1 MTGDFVRDFAQGL
14 TWLVQAYKAGG
25 LVIGLIAGFFF
36 VVAVARYLEEQE
48 SWELF
53 LVPFGLAVIAGPVL
67 HFGLPWLV
75 EDKLGPVSIAWYFL
89 VIWFAGFVVGG
100 WLGYRFFREWEPKI
114 VAWKERITWRTD
126 QERDKKTDVRTVR
139 ELLPTTPEPFDVMDY
154 YEPGFITMG
163 LDKEGNPVRVPF
175 EVWTSSHIQLA
186 GTTGAGKGVAA
197 QMALTQAV
205 HEGEAVFVLD
215 PKNDEWAPHALHKA
229 AETCEVP
236 YHFIDLRD
244 GQPAQINPLAG
255 ASRAELQE
263 MFLAAFSLGEKGGD
277 ADFYRLNDRKAA
289 RAVAALMAEQANPSF
304 ANMYREVAELP
315 EVQAAAGFWGAYEE
329 MAELESINAPGVGV
343 DFAKVI
349 EQGGVVYV
357 VGSMRNSPVIKAQ
370 RMLMIRLTQICEKR
384 DRLKKQRSVCVFLDE
399 LKYHLSKPAMEIFG
413 AARDKGLHALIAHQS
428 LADLRDVPADLDPD
442 AVVGSVIENTALK
455 IIYKLQDPDTAEW
468 LARRSGTKL
477 VDEEIRKV
485 GRNVAQS
492 EILDDDRTIRQ
503 SETFLVD
510 TNMMMNLP
518 KRVAVFFSEELPR
531 FMGTSPVMVEKKA
544 AAVAPVAAAVASA
557 PAFAVIEDEPE
568 PVTEPEG
575 EPESIQQVEEVLFVD
590 GGEDVPDLLL
600 DALKDDSATM
610 QALND
615 DDEDQEYKR
624 ANSPLDLGFDDE

>member
-1 MTGDFVRDFAQGL
+1 
-14 TWLVQAYKAGG
+14 
-25 LVIGLIAGFFF
+25 
-36 VVAVARYLEEQE
+36 
-48 SWELF
+48 
-53 LVPFGLAVIAGPVL
+53 
-67 HFGLPWLV
+67 
-75 EDKLGPVSIAWYFL
+75 
-89 VIWFAGFVVGG
+89 
-100 WLGYRFFREWEPKI
+100 
-114 VAWKERITWRTD
+114 
-126 QERDKKTDVRTVR
+126 
-139 ELLPTTPEPFDVMDY
+139 
-154 YEPGFITMG
+154 
-163 LDKEGNPVRVPF
+163 
-175 EVWTSSHIQLA
+175 
-186 GTTGAGKGVAA
+186 
-197 QMALTQAV
+197 
-205 HEGEAVFVLD
+205 
-215 PKNDEWAPHALHKA
+215 
-229 AETCEVP
+229 
-236 YHFIDLRD
+236 
-244 GQPAQINPLAG
+244 
-255 ASRAELQE
+255 
-263 MFLAAFSLGEKGGD
+263 
-277 ADFYRLNDRKAA
+277 
-289 RAVAALMAEQANPSF
+289 
-304 ANMYREVAELP
+304 
-315 EVQAAAGFWGAYEE
+315 

-544 AAVAPVAAAVASA
+544 AAVASA
-557 PAFAVIEDEPE
+557 PAFVAIEDEPE
-568 PVTEPEG
+568 PISEPEG
-575 EPESIQQVEEVLFVD
+575 EPESIEQAEEVLFFD
-590 GGEDVPDLLL
+590 SGEDEPDLLL
-600 DALKDDSATM
+600 GALKDDNATM

-615 DDEDQEYKR
+615 GDENKEYKQYKR